1 MVRRRLKEL
10 SIEEAANAL
19 THGFGLLLS
28 VFGFAVLMLLAVY
41 YGGPLHIASAVVY
54 GLSLV
59 ILYGASTLYHSANTP
74 RAKSVLQL
82 VDHCCIYLLIA
93 GSYTPFALIVL
104 NGSLGYGLLIFA
116 WVFAAV
122 GILTKVVFEIRS
134 GLVSA
139 TIYLVMGWAGL
150 VAVEPLYNAVGLV
163 PMLLALAGGL
173 SYSLG
178 IVFFGWKSIKHHH
191 AIWHVFVLMGS
202 VLHFIAIAGYVM
214 TYAPV
219 STALISTSF

>member
-10 SIEEAANAL
+10 SIEEAANSL

-28 VFGFAVLMLLAVY
+28 IFGFAVLVLLATI
-41 YGGPLHIASAVVY
+41 YGGPLHITSAVVY
-54 GLSLV
+54 GMSLV

-104 NGSLGYGLLIFA
+104 NDGLGFGLLIFA

-134 GLVSA
+134 GFVSA
-139 TIYLVMGWAGL
+139 IIYLVMGWAGL
-150 VAVEPLYNAVGLV
+150 VAVEPLYHAVGIV
-163 PMLLALAGGL
+163 PLLLALAGGL

-178 IVFFGWKSIKHHH
+178 IIFFGWKSLKHHH
-191 AIWHVFVLMGS
+191 AIWHIFVLLGS
-202 VLHFIAIAGYVM
+202 VFHFIAIAGYVI
-214 TYAPV
+214 TYP
-219 STALISTSF
+219 SI